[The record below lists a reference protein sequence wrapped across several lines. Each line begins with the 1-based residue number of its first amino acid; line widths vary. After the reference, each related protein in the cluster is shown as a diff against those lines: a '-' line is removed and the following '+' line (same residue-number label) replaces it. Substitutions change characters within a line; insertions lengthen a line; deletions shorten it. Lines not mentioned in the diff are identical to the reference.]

1 MGETGLAY
9 LVIAG
14 CWVCDASVS
23 SCRAI
28 TGLMSSYGTFVFNGL
43 VSPLCFAPPAA
54 VQLPNEPE
62 LEASGVTPAA
72 GAQARGGY
80 DVLPIEDSHG
90 RRD

>member
-1 MGETGLAY
+1 MAN
-9 LVIAG
+9 LVVAG
-14 CWVCDASVS
+14 CWICYASVS
-23 SCRAI
+23 QKILAK
-28 TGLMSSYGTFVFNGL
+28 TDNSYGTFVFNGL

-62 LEASGVTPAA
+62 LEASASAPAA

-80 DVLPIEDSHG
+80 DVLPTEDTHS